1 MGYATTTGVAL
12 TGMEGHVVDV
22 QAQLARSLPGF
33 TLVGLPDTALAESR
47 DRVRAA
53 VLSAGIEWP
62 QRKITVNLSPASLRK
77 SGSGFD
83 LAIAVAVLA
92 GHGVVPAARVARVLH
107 LAELGLDGRL
117 QPVRGVLPAVAAAVA
132 AGLRDVVVAAGDA
145 AEAALV
151 PGARVH
157 GAAHLGDVVL
167 RHGGRLRH
175 HRTVEPVVPV
185 RSVAPPRADQDL
197 ADVVGQVEARTALE
211 IAAAGGHHLAMVGP
225 PGAGKTML
233 AARLPGILPDLTEA
247 EAVEV
252 TGVHSVAGTF
262 DPGGGLV
269 RRPPFEDPHHTATPA
284 AIAGGGTGVARPGAV
299 SRAHR
304 GVLFLDEAPEFSP
317 RVLQT
322 LRQPLESGE
331 LVLHRS
337 GGAARYPARFQL
349 VLAANPCPC
358 GMSDTRAGQDCTC
371 TVTARRRYLARLSGP
386 LLDRVDLR
394 VHVTGPSRAD
404 RLLGGAGESTRVV
417 ADRVAVARGRARERL
432 RGTPWRTNAELPGPW
447 LHDRLGKE
455 RGVLGPVER
464 LVDDGGLSLRG
475 AHRVLRVAWTVAD
488 LDGRD
493 LPGRADVDT
502 ALALRSA
509 GPRG

>member
-1 MGYATTTGVAL
+1 MLGACEVSPASAGEARQDVAS
-12 TGMEGHVVDV
+12 GCV
-22 QAQLARSLPGF
+22 RSKV
-33 TLVGLPDTALAESR
+33 TQVGLP
-47 DRVRAA
+47 
-53 VLSAGIEWP
+53 P
-62 QRKITVNLSPASLRK
+62 
-77 SGSGFD
+77 
-83 LAIAVAVLA
+83 
-92 GHGVVPAARVARVLH
+92 GHAP
-107 LAELGLDGRL
+107 GRL
-117 QPVRGVLPAVAAAVA
+117 QPSRGLF
-132 AGLRDVVVAAGDA
+132 L
-145 AEAALV
+145 LV
-151 PGARVH
+151 
-157 GAAHLGDVVL
+157 
-167 RHGGRLRH
+167 
-175 HRTVEPVVPV
+175 ECQS
-185 RSVAPPRADQDL
+185 RS
-197 ADVVGQVEARTALE
+197 
-211 IAAAGGHHLAMVGP
+211 
-225 PGAGKTML
+225 
-233 AARLPGILPDLTEA
+233 
-247 EAVEV
+247 
-252 TGVHSVAGTF
+252 
-262 DPGGGLV
+262 
-269 RRPPFEDPHHTATPA
+269 
-284 AIAGGGTGVARPGAV
+284 
-299 SRAHR
+299 
-304 GVLFLDEAPEFSP
+304 LDEAPEFSP

-455 RGVLGPVER
+455 RAVLGPVER